1 MFVEPDSG
9 SNPTCRRLSAKLTH
23 ETTMK
28 KSLLVLVFFAAT
40 ALVFAS
46 IFQSKPDDITGYYL
60 TYDDETGA
68 EKSQVQIFKGTDGKY
83 YGNIVWLKEP
93 LKNGK
98 PKVDDKNPDP
108 KLQNRPVIG
117 LQILKGFSFDNDENE
132 WSGGTIYNPT
142 SGKTYNSYMKFDGPK
157 TLKLRGYIGAAWMG
171 LGKTATWTKES
182 AKRK

>member
-1 MFVEPDSG
+1 
-9 SNPTCRRLSAKLTH
+9 
-23 ETTMK
+23 MK
-28 KSLLVLVFFAAT
+28 KSLLALVLLTSV
-40 ALVFAS
+40 ALVFAG
-46 IFQSKPDDITGYYL
+46 IFQSKPDDIVGFYL
-60 TYDDETGA
+60 TYDDETGD

-98 PKVDDKNPDP
+98 PKVDDQNPDP
-108 KLQNRPVIG
+108 KMHTRPIIG
-117 LQILKGFSFDNDENE
+117 LQILKGFSFDKDENE

-142 SGKTYNSYMKFDGPK
+142 GGKTYNSYMKFDGPK

-171 LGKTATWTKES
+171 LGKTANWTREA